1 MNRVKV
7 LLGVIVLL
15 TVIALVNSR
24 LELFNSENM
33 FGVFF
38 TGLSFFYLPGH
49 IISMVLANKADSPYL
64 WAMVIGYSTQAVVL
78 FYLAKV
84 IFIKA
89 NDT

>member
-7 LLGVIVLL
+7 LFEIVVLL
-15 TVIALVNSR
+15 TVIALVNLR
-24 LELFNSENM
+24 LEIFNTENI
-33 FGVFF
+33 FGTLF

-49 IISMVLANKADSPYL
+49 IISMVLANKADSPDL
-64 WAMVIGYSTQAVVL
+64 WAMVMGYSAQGAVL

-84 IFIKA
+84 IFIEG